1 MAKPSRVVQMPLELV
16 SQKNLEK
23 PTRWS
28 LNCCSRAQWA
38 VLIRAQKSRMLTGL
52 DTVKTAQEC
61 GPGTKVS

>member
-28 LNCCSRAQWA
+28 LDCCKQSSVGGPDSSSEEQDAHR
-38 VLIRAQKSRMLTGL
+38 TGYSK
-52 DTVKTAQEC
+52 DC
-61 GPGTKVS
+61 PGM